1 MRYKKQWR
9 SSVIHICM
17 LFFLISA
24 LAACG
29 RQDSRTEDQLS
40 SDHSSAEMAADLSQ
54 EVSEISAS
62 GEDQTEKSD
71 KIQIGFVVKENSR
84 DYWIRMK
91 EAAEQYCTE
100 NGAEL
105 IYLAGTEDAVA
116 AEQIAEVDQ
125 LIKDKVDAICI
136 SPVSDEMLFAA
147 LKRAGDA
154 GIPVFTIDTDTAFT
168 GRAAYIGTDNY
179 AAARA
184 GAVYAAGQI
193 GNGGTAVILRG
204 TLGDSVHDDRAEGI
218 ADGLTEQGITIVRTL
233 CTMSADA
240 GDDVVKLLQ
249 MYPDLDLLIT
259 TEDEI
264 TLAAWKRVLAVGNTG
279 VRLYGFDGTEE
290 IAALTEEDSQVLGTT
305 AQDPEAIGIRAVETV
320 LGYLENGNLK
330 DTIIEIPYEII
341 TPENAAEYIKQLPKD
356 SDGEQDYN

>member
-1 MRYKKQWR
+1 MTADA
-9 SSVIHICM
+9 
-17 LFFLISA
+17 SA
-24 LAACG
+24 AES
-29 RQDSRTEDQLS
+29 DSS
-40 SDHSSAEMAADLSQ
+40 SDKEAPAE
-54 EVSEISAS
+54 EE
-62 GEDQTEKSD
+62 D
-71 KIQIGFVVKENSR
+71 KIRIGFVVKENSR
-84 DYWIRMK
+84 DHWIRMK

-100 NGAEL
+100 NDAEL

-125 LIKDKVDAICI
+125 LIDDKVDAICI

-168 GRAAYIGTDNY
+168 ERAAYIGTDNY
-179 AAARA
+179 AAAKA

-193 GNGGTAVILRG
+193 GQGGTAVILRG

-233 CTMSADA
+233 CTAPADA

-264 TLAAWKRVLAVGNTG
+264 TSAAWKRVLALGNTD

-290 IAALTEEDSQVLGTT
+290 ITALTEEDSQVLGTT
-305 AQDPEAIGIRAVETV
+305 AQDPAAIGIRAVETV
-320 LGYLENGNLK
+320 LDYLESGNVE
-330 DTIIEIPYEII
+330 DFIEIPYEII
-341 TPENAAEYIKQLPKD
+341 TPENAAEYIKQMSED
-356 SDGEQDYN
+356 HDAGQDYR